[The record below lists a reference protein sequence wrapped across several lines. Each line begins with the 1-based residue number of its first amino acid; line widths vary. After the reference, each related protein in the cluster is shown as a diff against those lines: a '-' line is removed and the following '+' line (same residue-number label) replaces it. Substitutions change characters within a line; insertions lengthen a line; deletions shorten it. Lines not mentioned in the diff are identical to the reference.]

1 MKVGVL
7 ALQGSFIEH
16 IGILRKLGVETS
28 PIRLPRELDSID
40 GLIIPGGESTTIL
53 RLMKDFGL
61 IKPIREMAQD
71 GLPIWGTCAGM
82 ILLAKEVSNSEM
94 ETLGL
99 MDVKVRRNA
108 FGSQIDSFEIDLQ
121 IPLLGKLP
129 FRAIFIRA
137 PIIEQAKPGVEIV
150 SRLPDGRIVAIR
162 QDRLLACAFH
172 PEFTDDLRFHSYF
185 LNIVKGSCSP
195 KDKNLPCSHV
205 KSRSAAA
212 PGNYTTA
219 NLMFRIEVSV
229 KPRFPDLEG
238 DRLKTDIHDIG
249 ITTVKEVRVS
259 DVYFLEGKLDETE
272 LERIGRELL
281 ADPVFEEF
289 SWGEGP
295 LSSLSGEDTHLI
307 VVTYNPGVTDPV
319 ASSVSK
325 AIRDLGIDTV
335 TSVKT
340 ARKYS
345 LRGELSEHA
354 LRSICDKLLVNSVI
368 QHVVTKK
375 ETIALPTPTYKFVLN
390 TVDLLSLDD
399 DGLMELSR
407 GRLWLN
413 LTEMKRIKDYFSRLG
428 RNPTDVELETLAQ
441 TWSEHCIH
449 KTFKSKIKLGQLIID
464 NLLKSTVMKV
474 TEELKKPWCLSVFRD
489 NAGVIDF
496 DGRYAICFK
505 VETHNHPSA
514 IEPYGGAATGIG
526 GVIRDILGTGLGAKP
541 ILNTDVF
548 CFAPPDF
555 PYDKLPRGVLH
566 PRRIFKGVRAGVADY
581 GNRMGIPTLN
591 GAILF
596 DERYVGNP
604 LVFCGTVGM
613 LPVSMSQRG
622 QQQPGDFVVLVGG
635 RTGRDGIHGVTFA
648 SGELTKES
656 ETISSSSVQIGDPIT
671 EKKLMDVLLKARDR
685 GLYRRITDCG
695 GGGLSSAVGEM
706 AEETGVRVYL
716 ERVPLKYSGLSYT
729 EIWISESQE
738 RMVLAVP
745 PDTVNQLISLFQS
758 EGVEAAVIG
767 EFTNTR
773 RLELFYEDNLVGDL
787 DMEFL
792 HKGLPQ
798 PEKEAIW
805 EPPKHEEPDFPQPS
819 DLGEQLLRILS
830 SWNVCSKEWV
840 IRQYDHEV
848 QGGSVLKPLTGVN
861 NDGPSDATIVRP
873 LLDSDMGIIVANGI
887 NPKYGDIDPYWMA
900 ASAID
905 EALRQI
911 VAVGGSLKKVA
922 LLDNFCWGNPD
933 KPDRLGGLVRAA
945 QACYDIALGYE
956 TPFISG
962 KDSLYNEFE
971 TEQESICIPPTLLIS
986 AVAVM
991 DNVERAV
998 TMDCKREG
1006 DLIYIV
1012 GTTWNE
1018 LGGSQYY
1025 SIHGYIGNRVPRVN
1039 PKKGK
1044 RLMDALSA
1052 AMEKGLVRA
1061 CHDLSEG
1068 GLGVAA
1074 AEMAFAGG
1082 LGMVIDLAKV
1092 PLGEA
1097 INRDDYVLFSESN
1110 TRFLVEV
1117 APEDRHRFESTMAGV
1132 NFAAIG
1138 QVTSKEK
1145 LEVYAFN
1152 GKMVLSA
1159 SIAELKEAWQRP
1171 LRW

>member
-1 MKVGVL
+1 
-7 ALQGSFIEH
+7 
-16 IGILRKLGVETS
+16 
-28 PIRLPRELDSID
+28 
-40 GLIIPGGESTTIL
+40 
-53 RLMKDFGL
+53 
-61 IKPIREMAQD
+61 
-71 GLPIWGTCAGM
+71 
-82 ILLAKEVSNSEM
+82 
-94 ETLGL
+94 
-99 MDVKVRRNA
+99 
-108 FGSQIDSFEIDLQ
+108 
-121 IPLLGKLP
+121 
-129 FRAIFIRA
+129 
-137 PIIEQAKPGVEIV
+137 
-150 SRLPDGRIVAIR
+150 
-162 QDRLLACAFH
+162 
-172 PEFTDDLRFHSYF
+172 
-185 LNIVKGSCSP
+185 
-195 KDKNLPCSHV
+195 
-205 KSRSAAA
+205 
-212 PGNYTTA
+212 
-219 NLMFRIEVSV
+219 MFRIEVSV
-229 KPRFPDLEG
+229 KPRFPDPEG
-238 DRLKTDIHDIG
+238 DKLEKDIQDIG

-272 LERIGRELL
+272 VERIGWELL
-281 ADPVFEEF
+281 ADSVVEDF
-289 SWGEGP
+289 SWGEEP
-295 LSSLSGEDTHLI
+295 LSSVAGEDTHLI
-307 VVTYNPGVTDPV
+307 VVTYNPGVMDPV
-319 ASSVSK
+319 AASVSK
-325 AIRDLGIDTV
+325 AIRDLGITTV

-345 LRGELSEHA
+345 LWGDLSDND
-354 LRSICDKLLVNSVI
+354 LQSICDKLLVNSLV
-368 QHVVTKK
+368 QHVVTKR
-375 ETIALPTPTYKFVLN
+375 EMVTLPSPTYKFTLT

-399 DGLMELSR
+399 DDLTELSKN
-407 GRLWLN
+407 RLWLN
-413 LTEMKRIKDYFSRLG
+413 LNEMRRIKDYFLKLG

-449 KTFKSKIKLGQLIID
+449 KTFKSKIRLGELVVD

-514 IEPYGGAATGIG
+514 LEPYGGAATGIG

-581 GNRMGIPTLN
+581 GNRLGIPTLN

-596 DERYVGNP
+596 DERYIGNP
-604 LVFCGTVGM
+604 LVFCGTVGV

-622 QQQPGDFVVLVGG
+622 QQQPGDLVVLIGG

-656 ETISSSSVQIGDPIT
+656 EAISSSSVQIGDPIT
-671 EKKLMDVLLKARDR
+671 EKKLIDVLLKARDR

-745 PDTVNQLISLFQS
+745 PNTVDQLISLFQS
-758 EGVEAAVIG
+758 EGVEATVIG
-767 EFTNTR
+767 EFTDTR
-773 RLELFYEDNLVGDL
+773 RLELFYEGNLVADL
-787 DMEFL
+787 DMKFL

-798 PEKEAIW
+798 LEKEAIW
-805 EPPKHEEPDFPQPS
+805 EPPRHEEPDFPQPT
-819 DLGEQLLRILS
+819 DLREDLLRILS

-848 QGGSVLKPLTGVN
+848 QGGSVVKPLVGVN
-861 NDGPSDATIVRP
+861 NDGPSDAAIIRP
-873 LLDSDMGIIVANGI
+873 LLDSNMGIIVTNGI

-911 VAVGGSLKKVA
+911 VAVGGSLRRVA

-945 QACYDIALGYE
+945 QACYDIARSYE

-971 TEQESICIPPTLLIS
+971 SEKESICIPPTLLIS

-991 DNVERAV
+991 DNVEKTV
-998 TMDCKREG
+998 TMDCKQEG
-1006 DLIYIV
+1006 DLVYIV

-1025 SIHGYIGNRVPRVN
+1025 GVHGYVGNRVPRVDV
-1039 PKKGK
+1039 KKGK
-1044 RLMDALSA
+1044 RLMDTLSA

-1068 GLGVAA
+1068 GIGVAA

-1082 LGMVIDLAKV
+1082 LGIVIHLGQV
-1092 PLGEA
+1092 PLGET

-1117 APEDRHRFESTMAGV
+1117 APKDRRKFESIMAGV
-1132 NFAAIG
+1132 DFAAVG
-1138 QVTSKEK
+1138 QVTSRER
-1145 LEVYAFN
+1145 LEVYGLN
-1152 GKMVLSA
+1152 GKIVLSA

>member
-1 MKVGVL
+1 VK
-7 ALQGSFIEH
+7 
-16 IGILRKLGVETS
+16 
-28 PIRLPRELDSID
+28 
-40 GLIIPGGESTTIL
+40 
-53 RLMKDFGL
+53 
-61 IKPIREMAQD
+61 
-71 GLPIWGTCAGM
+71 AG
-82 ILLAKEVSNSEM
+82 
-94 ETLGL
+94 
-99 MDVKVRRNA
+99 
-108 FGSQIDSFEIDLQ
+108 
-121 IPLLGKLP
+121 
-129 FRAIFIRA
+129 
-137 PIIEQAKPGVEIV
+137 
-150 SRLPDGRIVAIR
+150 
-162 QDRLLACAFH
+162 
-172 PEFTDDLRFHSYF
+172 
-185 LNIVKGSCSP
+185 
-195 KDKNLPCSHV
+195 
-205 KSRSAAA
+205 
-212 PGNYTTA
+212 
-219 NLMFRIEVSV
+219 
-229 KPRFPDLEG
+229 FPDPEG
-238 DRLKTDIHDIG
+238 DRLVKDIRDVG
-249 ITTVKEVRVS
+249 ITTVKQARVS
-259 DVYFLEGKLDETE
+259 DVYLLEGELDEAE
-272 LERIGRELL
+272 VVKIGQELL
-281 ADPVFEEF
+281 ADPVVEGF

-295 LSSLSGEDTHLI
+295 LSRIEGGDTHVI
-307 VVTYNPGVTDPV
+307 EVAYNPGVTDPV
-319 ASSVSK
+319 AGSVGK
-325 AIRDLGIDTV
+325 AIRDLGIATV

-345 LRGELSEHA
+345 LRGDLSEEN
-354 LRSICDKLLVNSVI
+354 LQSICDKLLVNSLI
-368 QHVVTKK
+368 QHVVTKR
-375 ETIALPTPTYKFVLN
+375 EAVALPSTTYKFVLT

-399 DGLMELSR
+399 DDLMELSKD
-407 GRLWLN
+407 RLWLN
-413 LTEMKRIKDYFSRLG
+413 LSEMRRIKDYFSRLG
-428 RNPTDVELETLAQ
+428 RNSTDVELETLAQ

-449 KTFKSKIKLGQLIID
+449 KTFKSRIRLGQLVVD
-464 NLLKSTVMKV
+464 NLLKSTVMRV

-514 IEPYGGAATGIG
+514 VEPYGGAATGIG

-581 GNRMGIPTLN
+581 GNRLGIPTLN

-596 DERYVGNP
+596 DERYIGNP
-604 LVFCGTVGM
+604 LVFCGTVGL
-613 LPVSMSQRG
+613 LPTSMSQRG
-622 QQQPGDFVVLVGG
+622 QQQTGDLVVLVGG

-656 ETISSSSVQIGDPIT
+656 EAISSSSVQIGDPIT
-671 EKKLMDVLLKARDR
+671 EKKLIDVLLKARDR
-685 GLYRRITDCG
+685 RLYRRITDCG

-706 AEETGVRVYL
+706 AEGTGVRVYL
-716 ERVPLKYSGLSYT
+716 ERVPLKYLGLSYT

-745 PDTVNQLISLFQS
+745 PNAADQLISLFQS
-758 EGVEAAVIG
+758 EGVEATVIG
-767 EFTNTR
+767 EFTDTR
-773 RLELFYEDNLVGDL
+773 RLELFYEGNLVGDL
-787 DMEFL
+787 DMKFL

-798 PEKEAIW
+798 LEKEAVW
-805 EPPKHEEPDFPQPS
+805 ELPQHVEPDFPQPT
-819 DLGEQLLRILS
+819 DLREDLLRILA

-861 NDGPSDATIVRP
+861 NDGPSDAAIVRP
-873 LLDSDMGIIVANGI
+873 ILDSDMGIVVANGI

-905 EALRQI
+905 EALRQV
-911 VAVGGSLKKVA
+911 VAVGGSLRRVA

-933 KPDRLGGLVRAA
+933 KPDRLGSLVRAA
-945 QACYDIALGYE
+945 QACYDVALGYE
-956 TPFISG
+956 APFISG

-971 TEQESICIPPTLLIS
+971 TEKESICIPPTLLIS

-1006 DLIYIV
+1006 DLVYII
-1012 GTTWNE
+1012 GATWNE

-1025 SIHGYIGNRVPRVN
+1025 GIHGYVGNRVPRVDS
-1039 PKKGK
+1039 KRGK

-1052 AMEKGLVRA
+1052 VMEKGLVRA

-1068 GLGVAA
+1068 GIAVAA

-1082 LGMVIDLAKV
+1082 LGMAIHLGQV

-1097 INRDDYVLFSESN
+1097 MNRDDYVLFSESN
-1110 TRFLVEV
+1110 TRFLAEV
-1117 APEDRHRFESTMAGV
+1117 APKDRHQFEGMMAGV
-1132 NFAAIG
+1132 DFAAIG

-1145 LEVYAFN
+1145 LEVYGLN
-1152 GKMVLSA
+1152 GEMVLSA
-1159 SIAELKEAWQRP
+1159 LIAELKEAWQRP

>member
-1 MKVGVL
+1 L
-7 ALQGSFIEH
+7 
-16 IGILRKLGVETS
+16 
-28 PIRLPRELDSID
+28 
-40 GLIIPGGESTTIL
+40 
-53 RLMKDFGL
+53 
-61 IKPIREMAQD
+61 
-71 GLPIWGTCAGM
+71 
-82 ILLAKEVSNSEM
+82 
-94 ETLGL
+94 
-99 MDVKVRRNA
+99 
-108 FGSQIDSFEIDLQ
+108 
-121 IPLLGKLP
+121 
-129 FRAIFIRA
+129 
-137 PIIEQAKPGVEIV
+137 
-150 SRLPDGRIVAIR
+150 
-162 QDRLLACAFH
+162 
-172 PEFTDDLRFHSYF
+172 
-185 LNIVKGSCSP
+185 
-195 KDKNLPCSHV
+195 
-205 KSRSAAA
+205 
-212 PGNYTTA
+212 
-219 NLMFRIEVSV
+219 FRIEVSV
-229 KPRFPDLEG
+229 KVGFPDSEG
-238 DRLKTDIHDIG
+238 DRLEKDIRDIG
-249 ITTVKEVRVS
+249 ITTVKQAKVS
-259 DVYFLEGKLDETE
+259 DVYFLEGELDEAE
-272 LERIGRELL
+272 VVKIGQELL
-281 ADPVFEEF
+281 ADPVVEDF

-295 LSSLSGEDTHLI
+295 LSRIEGRNTHVI
-307 VVTYNPGVTDPV
+307 EVAYNPGVMDPV
-319 ASSVSK
+319 AGSADK
-325 AIRDLGIDTV
+325 AIRDLGIATV
-335 TSVKT
+335 ASVKT

-345 LRGELSEHA
+345 LRGELSKEA
-354 LRSICDKLLVNSVI
+354 LQSICDKLLVNSLI
-368 QHVVTKK
+368 QHVVTKQ
-375 ETIALPTPTYKFVLN
+375 ESIALPSTTYKFALT

-399 DGLMELSR
+399 DGLIALSKD
-407 GRLWLN
+407 RLWLN
-413 LTEMKRIKDYFSRLG
+413 LSEMRRIKDYFSKLG

-449 KTFKSKIKLGQLIID
+449 KTFKSKIKLGRLVVD

-514 IEPYGGAATGIG
+514 LEPYGGAATGIG

-555 PYDKLPRGVLH
+555 SYDKLPHGVLH

-581 GNRMGIPTLN
+581 GNRLGIPTLN

-596 DERYVGNP
+596 DERYIGNP
-604 LVFCGTVGM
+604 LVFCGTVGL

-622 QQQPGDFVVLVGG
+622 QQQGGDLVVLVGG

-656 ETISSSSVQIGDPIT
+656 EAVSSSSVQIGDPIT
-671 EKKLMDVLLKARDR
+671 EKKLIDVLLKARDR

-716 ERVPLKYSGLSYT
+716 EQVPLKYLGLSYT

-745 PDTVNQLISLFQS
+745 PNTVDQLISLFQS
-758 EGVEAAVIG
+758 EGVEATVIG

-773 RLELFYEDNLVGDL
+773 RLELFYEGNWVGDL

-798 PEKEAIW
+798 LEKEAVW
-805 EPPKHEEPDFPQPS
+805 ELPQHEEPNFRQPT
-819 DLGEQLLRILS
+819 DLREDLLRILS

-848 QGGSVLKPLTGVN
+848 QGGSVLKPLTGVS
-861 NDGPSDATIVRP
+861 NDGPSDAAIVRP
-873 LLDSDMGIIVANGI
+873 ILDSDIGIIVANGI

-905 EALRQI
+905 EALRQV
-911 VAVGGSLKKVA
+911 VAVGGSLGRVA

-933 KPDRLGGLVRAA
+933 KPDRLGGLVWAA
-945 QACYDIALGYE
+945 QACYDVALSYE
-956 TPFISG
+956 APFISG

-971 TEQESICIPPTLLIS
+971 TETESICIPSTLLIS

-998 TMDCKREG
+998 TMNCKQEG
-1006 DLIYIV
+1006 DLIYII

-1025 SIHGYIGNRVPRVN
+1025 SIHGYVGNRVPRVN
-1039 PKKGK
+1039 SKKGK

-1052 AMEKGLVRA
+1052 VMKKGLVRA

-1068 GLGVAA
+1068 GIGVAA

-1082 LGMVIDLAKV
+1082 LGMVIHLREV

-1097 INRDDYVLFSESN
+1097 MNRDDYVLFSESN

-1117 APEDRHRFESTMAGV
+1117 APEDRHQFENMMTGID
-1132 NFAAIG
+1132 FAAIG

-1145 LEVYAFN
+1145 LEVYGLN
-1152 GKMVLSA
+1152 GQMVLSA
-1159 SIAELKEAWQRP
+1159 LIAELKEAWQRP